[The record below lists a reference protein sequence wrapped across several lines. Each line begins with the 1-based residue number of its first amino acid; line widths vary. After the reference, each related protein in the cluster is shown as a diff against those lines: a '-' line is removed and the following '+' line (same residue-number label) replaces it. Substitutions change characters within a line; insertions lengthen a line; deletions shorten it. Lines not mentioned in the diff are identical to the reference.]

1 MKTNNYLWSM
11 LVTATFVLTG
21 CGSDENGITAPPTT
35 RKDSATGTVSDG

>member
-21 CGSDENGITAPPTT
+21 CGSDENGITDPLPQGKTAQLE
-35 RKDSATGTVSDG
+35 RRVAE

>member
-21 CGSDENGITAPPTT
+21 CGSDEDGITPPYHKE
-35 RKDSATGTVSDG
+35 RQRNWNCV